1 MTRRVLTGDVIAID
15 PERVR
20 ALALSMVAL
29 GEGRPT
35 EEVMAALEL
44 AVGNLVRAA
53 WIEPRDRAT
62 IVGQFMQNVRRTALQ
77 R

>member
-53 WIEPRDRAT
+53 WIRPTDRSV
-62 IVGQFMQNVRRTALQ
+62 ILSQFINNVRSTVAQ

>member
-1 MTRRVLTGDVIAID
+1 MTRRVLTGDVIGID

-20 ALALSMVAL
+20 ALARSMVAL

-35 EEVMAALEL
+35 EEVMAALEF
-44 AVGNLVRAA
+44 AVGSLVRAA
-53 WIEPRDRAT
+53 WTSPRDRAS
-62 IVGQFMQNVRRTALQ
+62 IVGQFMENVRRTVAQ